1 MEIKSYVNIEGNKI
15 ERLIPSN
22 EAPEK
27 FFGVAQAVNNGTPFE
42 VRFPI
47 EADDIDKAMESFD
60 SSLGVFIKNVEAAR
74 AQNASNKNEGGENDN
89 NGDNNGDN
97 PKLVLNN
104 G

>member
-1 MEIKSYVNIEGNKI
+1 MEIKSYVNLEGNKI
-15 ERLIPSN
+15 ERLMPNDGS
-22 EAPEK
+22 ADK

-47 EADDIDKAMESFD
+47 EAVDLDAAMKEFD
-60 SSLGVFIKNVEAAR
+60 NALSQFIKNVESAR
-74 AQNASNKNEGGENDN
+74 AQANANKSAQDVSSVNENADSA
-89 NGDNNGDN
+89 

>member
-1 MEIKSYVNIEGNKI
+1 MIMEIKSYVNIEGNKV
-15 ERLIPSN
+15 ERLIPSDN
-22 EAPEK
+22 TPDK

-47 EADDIDKAMESFD
+47 EAEDIDKAMESFD
-60 SSLGVFIKNVEAAR
+60 SALGTFIKNVEAAR
-74 AQNASNKNEGGENDN
+74 AQNAANKNDVNPDGQEESA
-89 NGDNNGDN
+89 